1 MIEALKTDLKPLKI
15 VDASAGSGKTYRLV
29 KEYLR
34 LLLNESEDVKRF
46 ARIIAM
52 TFTNKAAIEMK
63 IRIVRAL
70 DELSHPHLYGEKS
83 LKFGK
88 ELSDELKV
96 KPEQIHERSKFILK
110 SILHSYEDFY
120 VMTIDKF
127 NLKLIRSFSRDL
139 DLPNDFDVI
148 LEEKL
153 LIEQVVDTIMNKIGA
168 TGLTN
173 LTETVFKYAQN
184 NLDEGEKWNF
194 RDKLVE
200 FGTLLNKEKDQD
212 LIEKL
217 MQLDFS
223 TQRFMQLKTA
233 FTQTNELFLS
243 KCKAVFERFIA
254 HNIPTSSL
262 PGGSNLL
269 NKYKAMNQLNAYP
282 NDGFFTDTFI
292 NNIVDPTPKNKTYP
306 DDLKLASIELVK
318 YYDETKASY
327 FLQKHFLANFY
338 NMALL
343 KFMAMELFDIK
354 KSEQLIRISE
364 FNKLIADLVKNEN
377 APFIYERL
385 GVRYKNFLLDEFQ
398 DTSRLQW
405 LNMVPLIHES
415 ISKLDKNLIVGDPK
429 QSIYRFKNGVAEQ
442 FVALPK
448 IYNPE
453 NEPSITKNSSYFEEM
468 GEVDFLKENWRSS
481 KSIVAFNNDLFPLLK
496 EHLSNEAKDF
506 YKSIHQNVVS
516 KQVGLVNVF
525 SKEIEDEEI
534 DIIAKIIEKIEQCEK
549 DGFKRG
555 DICILGDRNKQTN
568 SWANALSEK
577 GYKVVSADSLLIK
590 HDLKIKL
597 IISYFKLRLNPSNAS
612 EQRKFIDIYYRIKK
626 EETFVGMQRFLEE
639 KTTKEGRKYFFLNFD
654 AFVITTFQHLTDFY
668 CKYEN
673 LYDLTQ
679 SFYSFLNWN
688 ELENPYLH
696 HFADFV
702 HDFELKKGPDLK
714 DFLKHFEVLKSK
726 TAIQIPE
733 SDDAIK
739 IMTIHKSKG
748 LEFPVVILPDIN
760 FTTELKSFK
769 KYLFETDGTILY
781 STLKEE
787 SPIPMISELHKTELN
802 QQFTDVLNLCYV
814 AFTRPESRLYVLNY
828 FTKKGFGKI
837 IHECFKKIPGALITS
852 DKMLS
857 IDLGEA
863 SVKEHKK
870 TKESAFF
877 IPENFSDVLWYPE
890 IALQDKKEMTQQDYL
905 SNEQRFGNQ
914 FHLAIDQ
921 ISDATQIEKT
931 LNQLIN
937 QGEIERS
944 FKIEMSQKLAL
955 LFANKIYLSLF
966 ENATEILSE
975 QSILIDSQTTK
986 RPDKIILKEQETIVI
1001 DYKTGSAKTNHSQQ
1015 IIQYISL
1022 MNEMNFPSVRGYI
1035 YYSTTN
1041 ELIEINP
1048 LAL

>member
-1 MIEALKTDLKPLKI
+1 
-15 VDASAGSGKTYRLV
+15 
-29 KEYLR
+29 
-34 LLLNESEDVKRF
+34 
-46 ARIIAM
+46 
-52 TFTNKAAIEMK
+52 
-63 IRIVRAL
+63 
-70 DELSHPHLYGEKS
+70 
-83 LKFGK
+83 
-88 ELSDELKV
+88 
-96 KPEQIHERSKFILK
+96 
-110 SILHSYEDFY
+110 
-120 VMTIDKF
+120 
-127 NLKLIRSFSRDL
+127 
-139 DLPNDFDVI
+139 
-148 LEEKL
+148 
-153 LIEQVVDTIMNKIGA
+153 
-168 TGLTN
+168 
-173 LTETVFKYAQN
+173 
-184 NLDEGEKWNF
+184 
-194 RDKLVE
+194 
-200 FGTLLNKEKDQD
+200 
-212 LIEKL
+212 
-217 MQLDFS
+217 
-223 TQRFMQLKTA
+223 
-233 FTQTNELFLS
+233 
-243 KCKAVFERFIA
+243 
-254 HNIPTSSL
+254 
-262 PGGSNLL
+262 
-269 NKYKAMNQLNAYP
+269 
-282 NDGFFTDTFI
+282 
-292 NNIVDPTPKNKTYP
+292 
-306 DDLKLASIELVK
+306 
-318 YYDETKASY
+318 
-327 FLQKHFLANFY
+327 
-338 NMALL
+338 
-343 KFMAMELFDIK
+343 MELFDIK

-453 NEPSITKNSSYFEEM
+453 NEPSITKDSSYFEEM

-481 KSIVAFNNDLFPLLK
+481 KSIVTFNNELFPLLK
-496 EHLSNEAKDF
+496 EHLSDEAKDF

-516 KQVGLVNVF
+516 KQVGLVAVF

-534 DIIAKIIEKIEQCEK
+534 DIVAKIIEKIEQCEK

-760 FTTELKSFK
+760 FSTELKSFK

-837 IHECFKKIPGALITS
+837 IHECFKKISGALITS

-863 SVKEHKK
+863 TVKEHKK

-905 SNEQRFGNQ
+905 SDEQRFGNQ

-921 ISDATQIEKT
+921 ISEASQIEKT

>member
-1 MIEALKTDLKPLKI
+1 MTEALKTDLKPLKI

-29 KEYLR
+29 KEYLL

-46 ARIIAM
+46 SRIIAM

-70 DELSHPHLYGEKS
+70 DELSHPLIYGEKS
-83 LKFGK
+83 ISFSK
-88 ELSDELKV
+88 ELSEELNV
-96 KPEQIHERSKFILK
+96 KPEIIHQRSKLILK

-153 LIEQVVDTIMNKIGA
+153 LIEQVVDTIMNKIGS

-200 FGTLLNKEKDQD
+200 FGTLLSKEKEQA

-233 FTQTNELFLS
+233 FNQTSEIFLN
-243 KCKAVFERFIA
+243 KCKAVFSQFNSL
-254 HNIPTSSL
+254 NIPVNNL
-262 PGGSNLL
+262 PNASGLQSKYEAL
-269 NKYKAMNQLNAYP
+269 NKLVTYP
-282 NDGFFTDTFI
+282 DDGFFTKTFI
-292 NNIVDPTPKNKTYP
+292 KNIYENTPKGKIFP
-306 DDLKLASIELVK
+306 DEIKQATIDLYE
-318 YYDETKASY
+318 YYNETKASF
-327 FLQKHFLANFY
+327 FLQKHFLSNFY

-343 KFMAMELFDIK
+343 KFMALELFDIK

-453 NEPSITKNSSYFEEM
+453 NESSIAEHSIYFDKM
-468 GEVDFLKENWRSS
+468 GEVDFLKDNWRSAQ
-481 KSIVAFNNDLFPLLK
+481 SIVSFNNALFPVLK
-496 EHLSNEAKDF
+496 ELLSDEAKDF
-506 YKSIHQNVVS
+506 YKSIQQNVVS
-516 KQVGLVNVF
+516 KEIGLVDVI
-525 SKEIEDEEI
+525 SKEIEDEEL
-534 DIIAKIIEKIEQCEK
+534 DIIEKIIEKIKDCEK
-549 DGFKRG
+549 DGFSRG
-555 DICILGDRNKQTN
+555 DICILGDQNKQTN
-568 SWANALSEK
+568 RWANALTDK

-590 HDLKIKL
+590 YDLKIKL
-597 IISYFKLRLNPSNAS
+597 IVSYFKIRLNPSNSS
-612 EQRKFIDIYYRIKK
+612 EQRKFIDLFFRIKK
-626 EETFVGMQRFLEE
+626 EETFVGLNHYLEE
-639 KTTKEGRKYFFLNFD
+639 KTTKEGRKYSFLNFD
-654 AFVITTFQHLTDFY
+654 KFIVAEFNQLSQYY

-679 SFYSFLNWN
+679 TFYGIMNWN

-714 DFLKHFEVLKSK
+714 DFLSHYDVQKSK

-748 LEFPVVILPDIN
+748 LEFPIVILPTIN
-760 FTTELKSFK
+760 FSTELKTTK
-769 KYLFETDGTILY
+769 KYLLETNDTIIY
-781 STLKEE
+781 STIKED
-787 SPIPMISELHKTELN
+787 SPIPMISELHKTEYD

-837 IHECFKKIPGALITS
+837 IHESFKKMKEATINTDAYLTIQ
-852 DKMLS
+852 M
-857 IDLGEA
+857 GET
-863 SVKEHKK
+863 VQKGLKK
-870 TKESAFF
+870 TKASSFF
-877 IPENFSDVLWYPE
+877 VPENFSSVLWYPE
-890 IALQDKKEMTQQDYL
+890 IALQDKKEMYQHDYL
-905 SNEQRFGNQ
+905 SDEQRFGNQ
-914 FHLAIDQ
+914 FHLALDQ
-921 ISDATQIEKT
+921 ITDENQMDSMLT
-931 LNQLIN
+931 QLIN
-937 QGEIERS
+937 QGEIERG
-944 FKIEMSQKLAL
+944 FKKQIEEKLQQL
-955 LFANKIYLSLF
+955 YANKNYTSLF
-966 ENATEILSE
+966 NNAIELLSE

-1001 DYKTGSAKTNHSQQ
+1001 DYKTGSAKPNHTLQMTE
-1015 IIQYISL
+1015 YISL
-1022 MNEMNFPSVRGYI
+1022 FNKMNYPKVKGYI

-1048 LAL
+1048 LML

>member
-96 KPEQIHERSKFILK
+96 KPEQIHERSKLILK

-223 TQRFMQLKTA
+223 TQRFIQLKTA

-269 NKYKAMNQLNAYP
+269 NKYEALNQLNAYP
-282 NDGFFTDTFI
+282 KDDFFTKTFI
-292 NNIVDPTPKNKTYP
+292 NNIIEPTPKNKTYP
-306 DDLKLASIELVK
+306 DDLKLASKELVK

-405 LNMVPLIHES
+405 LNMVPLILES

-481 KSIVAFNNDLFPLLK
+481 KSIVAFNNELFPLLK

-534 DIIAKIIEKIEQCEK
+534 DIVTKIIEKIEQCEK

-612 EQRKFIDIYYRIKK
+612 EQRKFIDIYYRIIK

-679 SFYSFLNWN
+679 SFYSLLNWN

-921 ISDATQIEKT
+921 ISEASQIEKT

>member
-243 KCKAVFERFIA
+243 KCKAVYNQFIS

-262 PGGSNLL
+262 PNGSGLQ
-269 NKYKAMNQLNAYP
+269 NKYEAINKLNSYP
-282 NDGFFTDTFI
+282 DDGFFTKTFI
-292 NNIVDPTPKNKTYP
+292 KNIGEATPKNKIFP
-306 DDLKLASIELVK
+306 DDIKRASIELIEF
-318 YYDETKASY
+318 YQDTKASY

-405 LNMVPLIHES
+405 LNMVPLILES
-415 ISKLDKNLIVGDPK
+415 ISKMDKNLIVGDPK

-481 KSIVAFNNDLFPLLK
+481 KSIVAFNNELFPLLK
-496 EHLSNEAKDF
+496 EHLSDEAKDF

-516 KQVGLVNVF
+516 KQVGLVAVF

-568 SWANALSEK
+568 SWANAISEK

-626 EETFVGMQRFLEE
+626 EETFLGMQRFLEE

-654 AFVITTFQHLTDFY
+654 AFIITTFQHLTDFY

-760 FTTELKSFK
+760 FTTELKANK

-781 STLKEE
+781 STLKVE

-863 SVKEHKK
+863 TVKEHKK

-905 SNEQRFGNQ
+905 SDEQRFGNQ

-921 ISDATQIEKT
+921 ISEATQIEKT

-1041 ELIEINP
+1041 KLIEINP